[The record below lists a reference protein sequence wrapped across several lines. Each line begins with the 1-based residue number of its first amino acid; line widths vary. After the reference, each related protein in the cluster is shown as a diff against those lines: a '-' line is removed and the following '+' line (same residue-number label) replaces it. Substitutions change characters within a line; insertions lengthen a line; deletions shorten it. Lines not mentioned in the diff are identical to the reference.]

1 MFRLLAQGRVDTSP
15 LKLLAVKCEPARQ
28 ATAENPQG
36 GCHDRTRVGKKAFR
50 FAVECQAVST
60 PKEIA
65 AAAETAKRSSNPP
78 RSFPMVVVPYLPE
91 SQLRLLQEQ
100 QVSGIDLSGN
110 ALIMVPGEILV
121 FRTGAPN
128 NFRRAGVIKNVYRQ
142 NSSVIPRVF
151 LLKPQY
157 DSITEVMDEI
167 KSRGGSI
174 TQATISKVC
183 NSLDQD
189 LVIER
194 TKGQLP
200 RTRSLRLIQPDKLL
214 ELLAENYA
222 PPLVNQR
229 LTAKTALTPDQFC
242 RRLTKWAGESAAKV
256 ALTGSSS
263 AGQYAVMAR
272 EPIQS
277 FYCSNLER
285 LLKRLGPDLEET
297 SRFPNIEL
305 LETDEDFVYF
315 DTRNNL
321 AASPVQTYLESD
333 ARRQA
338 GAGNRRATAQG
349 DSSAAEE
356 ERISRHGMD
365 GPAHGQLA
373 RPALRAARAPD
384 PAYDRRRLRPLPQT
398 HAARPDGRTNALLA
412 TAHATGHQR
421 P

>member
-1 MFRLLAQGRVDTSP
+1 MS
-15 LKLLAVKCEPARQ
+15 
-28 ATAENPQG
+28 
-36 GCHDRTRVGKKAFR
+36 
-50 FAVECQAVST
+50 AVST

-65 AAAETAKRSSNPP
+65 AASKPRNRAAGHHDPFRSYSSRIYPSP
-78 RSFPMVVVPYLPE
+78 SYDF
-91 SQLRLLQEQ
+91 LQEQ

-121 FRTGAPN
+121 SRTGAPN
-128 NFRRAGVIKNVYRQ
+128 KFRRAGVIKNVYRK
-142 NSSVIPRVF
+142 NSSIVPRVF

-183 NSLDQD
+183 SSLDQD

-214 ELLAENYA
+214 ELLTENYA
-222 PPLVNQR
+222 PPSINQR
-229 LTAKTALTPDQFC
+229 LTAKTTLTPDQFC
-242 RRLTKWAGESAAKV
+242 RRLMEWRREAAAKV

-285 LLKRLGPDLEET
+285 LLKQLGPDLEET
-297 SRFPNIEL
+297 SRFPNIEF

-315 DTRNNL
+315 DTRDNL
-321 AASPVQTYLESD
+321 AASPVQTYLELMRGD
-333 ARRQA
+333 KREQE
-338 GAGNRRATAQG
+338 TA
-349 DSSAAEE
+349 E
-356 ERISRHGMD
+356 
-365 GPAHGQLA
+365 QL
-373 RPALRAARAPD
+373 RKTILQ
-384 PAYDRRRLRPLPQT
+384 PLKKK
-398 HAARPDGRTNALLA
+398 G
-412 TAHATGHQR
+412 
-421 P
+421 

>member
-1 MFRLLAQGRVDTSP
+1 MMRYQEIPRESEMLRRLAQGRVDTSP
-15 LKLLAVKCEPARQ
+15 LALATVEWEPIRRGRS
-28 ATAENPQG
+28 NPPKV
-36 GCHDRTRVGKKAFR
+36 DALIELRWEKKTFR
-50 FAVECQAVST
+50 FAVECRAVST

-65 AAAETAKRSSNPP
+65 AAAENAKQNSSPP
-78 RSFPMVVVPYLPE
+78 RSFPMVFVPYLPE

-128 NFRRAGVIKNVYRQ
+128 NFRRAGVIKNVYRK
-142 NSSVIPRVF
+142 NSSIVPRVF

-183 NSLDQD
+183 SNLDQD

-200 RTRSLRLIQPDKLL
+200 RTRSLRLIQPDTLL
-214 ELLAENYA
+214 ELLADNYA
-222 PPLVNQR
+222 PPSINQR
-229 LTAKTALTPDQFC
+229 LTAKTTLTPDQFC
-242 RRLTKWAGESAAKV
+242 RRLTECGREAATKV

-263 AGQYAVMAR
+263 VGQYAVMAR

-277 FYCSNLER
+277 FYCSNLAS

-305 LETDEDFVYF
+305 VETDEDFVYF
-315 DTRNNL
+315 DTRDNL
-321 AASPVQTYLESD
+321 AASPVQTYLELM
-333 ARRQA
+333 
-338 GAGNRRATAQG
+338 QG
-349 DSSAAEE
+349 DKREQETAE
-356 ERISRHGMD
+356 
-365 GPAHGQLA
+365 QLRKA
-373 RPALRAARAPD
+373 ILQPFKKK
-384 PAYDRRRLRPLPQT
+384 
-398 HAARPDGRTNALLA
+398 G
-412 TAHATGHQR
+412 
-421 P
+421 